1 MDQKIKKDK
10 KDPNLRR
17 AIFSNIS
24 GNVKFKHNT
33 FEEEYDDTTVNAICE
48 LIATGVPID
57 IAAKR
62 LKLSLDEIN
71 RQRRAGKL
79 YVEKGIDAPHH
90 SIDMYL
96 KVEEAKAAY
105 FEALIRCVAQ
115 KAPTDWKAAIT
126 VLERRDPT
134 NWGRN
139 NFKTNLKLEGSQAK
153 QYTQIIDA
161 MNNNEISALE
171 AAQLTDILMR
181 GTKILELEDI
191 KQQIATLKE
200 MIEGTTKVSKD
211 DIAEKAVNGG

>member
-1 MDQKIKKDK
+1 MTAENKLHKG
-10 KDPNLRR
+10 RR
-17 AIFSNIS
+17 GVFSNAT
-24 GNVKFKHNT
+24 GQALGARHYNKT
-33 FEEEYDDTTVNAICE
+33 EYDDKTVNDICE
-48 LIATGVPID
+48 LIAMGVPMD
-57 IAAKR
+57 VAAKR
-62 LKLSLDEIN
+62 LGISLGILKSKRSEGRDYMEKDLPAS
-71 RQRRAGKL
+71 RDCVEL
-79 YVEKGIDAPHH
+79 YVKTEK
-90 SIDMYL
+90 
-96 KVEEAKAAY
+96 AKGAY
-105 FEALIRCVAQ
+105 FESLIRCVAQ

-139 NFKTNLKLEGSQAK
+139 NFKTSLKLEGSQAK

-211 DIAEKAVNGG
+211 EVSRKASNGE